1 MAKKIGKADVD
12 KEVQDQIRNYNLLV
26 ELQRKEY
33 EGLTHIFNL
42 ESQRAKTILDMQKA
56 ENERN
61 VRFAEYKELQEA
73 AAKGQIALSK
83 VTLTAIEKQLKREQ
97 DKIVKLKTQEKILK
111 SISSIKFPDF
121 MAAVNAIGSAFNDKP
136 IRETILQ
143 LGLGAEKGQGIR
155 DAFYQALP
163 KAAQLGA
170 NMKDLA
176 QIQQGYTEET
186 GRAVA
191 LTGQQLV
198 NITEIG
204 KGTGVGIQHAAK
216 LVAQFELLGMSTQKS
231 QETIQGIVDTTERM
245 GVNTTKVLKNVSE
258 NFKRLNTFAF
268 KDGVKGMAK
277 MASYAEKFRIDFDAS
292 INSADKA
299 RTLDGAIEMASQL
312 QVLGGEFTKADPF
325 ELFHLSRNDPAKYTQ
340 KLNEMVKGMS
350 QLVKTADGFKLQTSP
365 QDLDRL
371 KLAAEATGVPFENLV
386 EQSEK
391 FAEIQAMNKQLIG
404 SAFSKEQRETI
415 QAMAK
420 LDSKSGIYK
429 VLGKDISTLSAQEVE
444 ALKVQQKTLKER
456 AEASQTFDEKFNN
469 TIQSMKY
476 TLLPILD
483 GINAVFD
490 TIHPYLKGIADW
502 MTKQPPWAKSLLTV
516 VGGGIGIAL
525 AMGKAGA
532 VLKSIPGIGSIGKL
546 FGGGATKAVASAV
559 GGGGGTAAKAV
570 GGGGGFG
577 TGAGVGVA
585 ALGLGAGVGVA
596 AAGISKL
603 ADSMAK
609 LNKEQ
614 VDALETIAVTLAV
627 SFPLAAI
634 GVGILAAVA
643 APAAVPLLALGAAI
657 FGIGAGVGIAAAGI
671 GYMAEGFSK
680 LLTAADPSKVF
691 ALAAGVAALGASM
704 AYLAGGS
711 ILSLFAGGGAFAMLA
726 LLSTRADAFD
736 RIGKSMREIGVVM
749 NSNGEGLARLK
760 ETLDSIQNVSSNGGI
775 FSELKD
781 ILSKPLKVE
790 FKDKN
795 VALNVNMTL
804 ELDSTAIAKK
814 TAKKIVVLH
823 NDYQQGKAG

>member
-1 MAKKIGKADVD
+1 
-12 KEVQDQIRNYNLLV
+12 
-26 ELQRKEY
+26 
-33 EGLTHIFNL
+33 
-42 ESQRAKTILDMQKA
+42 
-56 ENERN
+56 
-61 VRFAEYKELQEA
+61 
-73 AAKGQIALSK
+73 
-83 VTLTAIEKQLKREQ
+83 
-97 DKIVKLKTQEKILK
+97 
-111 SISSIKFPDF
+111 
-121 MAAVNAIGSAFNDKP
+121 
-136 IRETILQ
+136 
-143 LGLGAEKGQGIR
+143 
-155 DAFYQALP
+155 
-163 KAAQLGA
+163 
-170 NMKDLA
+170 
-176 QIQQGYTEET
+176 
-186 GRAVA
+186 
-191 LTGQQLV
+191 
-198 NITEIG
+198 
-204 KGTGVGIQHAAK
+204 
-216 LVAQFELLGMSTQKS
+216 
-231 QETIQGIVDTTERM
+231 
-245 GVNTTKVLKNVSE
+245 
-258 NFKRLNTFAF
+258 
-268 KDGVKGMAK
+268 
-277 MASYAEKFRIDFDAS
+277 
-292 INSADKA
+292 
-299 RTLDGAIEMASQL
+299 
-312 QVLGGEFTKADPF
+312 
-325 ELFHLSRNDPAKYTQ
+325 
-340 KLNEMVKGMS
+340 
-350 QLVKTADGFKLQTSP
+350 
-365 QDLDRL
+365 
-371 KLAAEATGVPFENLV
+371 
-386 EQSEK
+386 
-391 FAEIQAMNKQLIG
+391 
-404 SAFSKEQRETI
+404 
-415 QAMAK
+415 
-420 LDSKSGIYK
+420 
-429 VLGKDISTLSAQEVE
+429 
-444 ALKVQQKTLKER
+444 
-456 AEASQTFDEKFNN
+456 
-469 TIQSMKY
+469 
-476 TLLPILD
+476 
-483 GINAVFD
+483 
-490 TIHPYLKGIADW
+490 
-502 MTKQPPWAKSLLTV
+502 
-516 VGGGIGIAL
+516 
-525 AMGKAGA
+525 
-532 VLKSIPGIGSIGKL
+532 
-546 FGGGATKAVASAV
+546 V